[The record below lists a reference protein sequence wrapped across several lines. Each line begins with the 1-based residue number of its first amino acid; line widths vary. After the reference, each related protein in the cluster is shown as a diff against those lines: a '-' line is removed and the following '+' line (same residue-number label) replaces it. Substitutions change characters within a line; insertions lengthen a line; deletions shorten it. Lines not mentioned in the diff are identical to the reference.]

1 MTYYLLIRIT
11 LLAISGIAALGLPL
25 HARSIEAGPDEII
38 EVRAR
43 LRFATAI
50 VLPEDERILDWICGD
65 AEYWSVQGTAN
76 LAFVKPTA
84 ENIRTNVTLVTNL
97 GNIYTLLFRE
107 LGDEA
112 GEPDLKLF
120 LHPKKE
126 ATAKRASLQPL
137 RFASH
142 QMVED
147 FEQQAILAREQ
158 ERQIRETVLLEFETR
173 SEEFRSSYPGTLQF
187 DYVLD
192 KRASDD
198 PFNIHAMWR
207 DERFTYIAATPLEAP
222 TIYEQLDGQ
231 PAMVPFDLADGLYV
245 IRRVLRHGWLQVG
258 KRKLNFRRNSK
269 GVQDAR

>member
-25 HARSIEAGPDEII
+25 QARSIEAGPDEII

-107 LGDEA
+107 LW
-112 GEPDLKLF
+112 
-120 LHPKKE
+120 
-126 ATAKRASLQPL
+126 Q
-137 RFASH
+137 
-142 QMVED
+142 
-147 FEQQAILAREQ
+147 
-158 ERQIRETVLLEFETR
+158 
-173 SEEFRSSYPGTLQF
+173 
-187 DYVLD
+187 
-192 KRASDD
+192 
-198 PFNIHAMWR
+198 
-207 DERFTYIAATPLEAP
+207 
-222 TIYEQLDGQ
+222 
-231 PAMVPFDLADGLYV
+231 
-245 IRRVLRHGWLQVG
+245 
-258 KRKLNFRRNSK
+258 
-269 GVQDAR
+269 